1 MNKNKTK
8 IMNKLKQFSLM
19 LTLTC
24 FFTLSSAEY
33 KAVIGT
39 ANHNI
44 TFVKWEST
52 SPIEGSWNNVNQP
65 YGCTNWTPAATS
77 KPLGEQFTQTATD
90 CKQDQER
97 QVQLRSIEKNSGKIK
112 IIETIT
118 ENRTNTG
125 QTSTKLATGT
135 QPAEE
140 CRYTYL
146 TPLGSAAANY
156 YISADGGNSYPYWNG
171 LQVGKGTGS
180 NPTTYIHGGYT
191 YYSTTLMKYST
202 FIYYNICRKP
212 L

>member
-1 MNKNKTK
+1 MNKNKNK
-8 IMNKLKQFSLM
+8 IMNKLKQFSLI
-19 LTLTC
+19 LILTSLFTLT
-24 FFTLSSAEY
+24 SAEY

-44 TFVKWEST
+44 TFVKWETT

-77 KPLGEQFTQTATD
+77 KPLNEQFTQTATD

-125 QTSTKLATGT
+125 QTSTKSATGT
-135 QPAEE
+135 QPAVD
-140 CRYTYL
+140 CRYTYI
-146 TPLGSAAANY
+146 TASGSGAANY
-156 YISADGGNSYPYWNG
+156 YILADGGNSYPYWG
-171 LQVGKGTGS
+171 GVQVGKGNGP
-180 NPTTYIHGGYT
+180 NPTTYVNGGYL
-191 YYSTTLMKYST
+191 YYSTKLMLMSG
-202 FIYYNICRKP
+202 FVYYNLCRKP

>member
-1 MNKNKTK
+1 
-8 IMNKLKQFSLM
+8 MNKLKQFSLM
-19 LTLTC
+19 LTLTTL
-24 FFTLSSAEY
+24 FTLSSAEY
-33 KAVIGT
+33 QAVIGT

-44 TFVKWEST
+44 TFVKWETT

-77 KPLGEQFTQTATD
+77 KPLNEQFTQTATD

-125 QTSTKLATGT
+125 QTSTKAATGN

-146 TPLGSAAANY
+146 TQNGNRGANY
-156 YISADGGNSYPYWNG
+156 YISADGGNSYAYWNG
-171 LQVGKGTGS
+171 VSVGKGNGS
-180 NPTTYIHGGYT
+180 NPTIYIKDGYV
-191 YYSTTLMKYST
+191 YYSTKVMRMIV
-202 FIYYNICRKP
+202 FVYYDICRKP
-212 L
+212 V